1 MHSKAPKPP
10 SLELPLYQPPA
21 AMHDPSLSQQ
31 LGWVAGILF
40 LAAALALFLLGQS
53 PAWSGLIGNLSINF
67 LAMVVEALPF
77 MLIGSLAGGLIE
89 VFVPVHLVERVFGR
103 HHLRSIFLAGGMGL
117 AFPVCECAIVP
128 VVRRLLGKGVPLGA
142 AITFLLSGP
151 IVNVVVAASTAIAYS
166 YNWQMVALRLSSGYV
181 IAVVLGLVLGWFW
194 QRGQALL
201 PDMDKRPLA
210 SCGHEHCASGIERHT
225 SLWQRFRHALEHAL
239 DDFFAIA
246 FYLVIGAFIAAFVR
260 STFSMDFFA
269 GLSAS
274 PWQAV
279 LLMMAMALMLNLC
292 SEADAFIAAG
302 FRGLLPVSA
311 QLAFMVL
318 GPMLD
323 IKLLLMYMG
332 LFRAKFIV
340 VLAGSIFVTVFAA
353 MLALHFLIPVSL

>member
-1 MHSKAPKPP
+1 MPQ
-10 SLELPLYQPPA
+10 ELPLYQPP
-21 AMHDPSLSQQ
+21 DIIDEPSLAQQ
-31 LGWVAGILF
+31 LGWVAAILF
-40 LAAALALFLLGQS
+40 LAVALALFLLGQS

-89 VFVPVHLVERVFGR
+89 VFVPVHLVDRFFSR
-103 HHLRSIFLAGGMGL
+103 HHVRAILLAGGMGL

-166 YNWQMVALRLSSGYV
+166 YNWQVVALRLGSGYV
-181 IAVVLGLVLGWFW
+181 IAVLLGLILGAVW
-194 QRGQALL
+194 QRAQALA
-201 PDMDKRPLA
+201 PDMARQPLS
-210 SCGHEHCASGIERHT
+210 SCGHAHCAAGHGQQEQAD
-225 SLWQRFRHALEHAL
+225 LWQRVRHALEHAL

-246 FYLVIGAFIAAFVR
+246 FYLVIGAFIAAFMR
-260 STFSMDFFA
+260 STFSLDFFTQ
-269 GLSAS
+269 LSAS
-274 PWQAV
+274 PWQAI

-302 FRGLLPVSA
+302 FRGLLPLSA
-311 QLAFMVL
+311 QMAFMVL

-332 LFRAKFIV
+332 LFRARFIV
-340 VLAGSIFVTVFAA
+340 VLACSIVTVVFAA
-353 MLALHFLIPVSL
+353 MLALHSLFPAMF